1 MGHHAQSVDDA
12 LIGGLNYKFKAGA
25 SYVTNRR
32 SVSCFAQGG
41 NQYSPKSVKVMK
53 FNLIGDQWSDPS
65 TFRVMF
71 QLNNA
76 GNIGAAEG
84 ATLKRIE
91 PLSWNPAVFFRRAR
105 IIYGGVGVEDIDNF
119 SRLSLMLTAFK
130 TEEEQNSI
138 AGEGFCNF
146 DHKYATDQQ
155 NDSRSTCRLEDYD
168 QAGYVTTARRVLFK
182 PVLGFFNQD
191 KPVPLRYC
199 SIQIELEQVYSFID
213 AIVIRGTNDSALWNI
228 SDIQC
233 KCDLLTL
240 DNTLD
245 NEYASHLL
253 SGKTL
258 PINFATWSLTNQ
270 PTGADNNF
278 SANRQRA
285 I

>member
-1 MGHHAQSVDDA
+1 MH
-12 LIGGLNYKFKAGA
+12 
-25 SYVTNRR
+25 
-32 SVSCFAQGG
+32 VSAQGG
-41 NQYSPKSVKVMK
+41 NQYSPNGVKVMI
-53 FNLIGDQWSDPS
+53 FNLTGDQWLDPS
-65 TFRVMF
+65 TFRVVY

-105 IIYGGVGVEDIDNF
+105 IIYGGVVVEDIDNF
-119 SRLSLMLTAFK
+119 NRLSLMLTALK

-182 PVLGFFNQD
+182 PIFGLFNQD
-191 KPVPLRYC
+191 KLLPLRYC
-199 SIQIELEQVYSFID
+199 PIQIELEFVNSFTGAIIIRD
-213 AIVIRGTNDSALWNI
+213 ANGSALWNV

-245 NEYASHLL
+245 NEYASHSLSCKSLL
-253 SGKTL
+253 
-258 PINFATWSLTNQ
+258 INFATWSHTNQ
-270 PTGADNNF
+270 STGNDK
-278 SANRQRA
+278 QLQC
-285 I
+285 